1 MRRTGPSSLALA
13 SAAAL
18 ALLAGTGGAE
28 AHRLKLFVTA
38 EAGEISGYAFF
49 VGGGRPEGV
58 PFVVKDGQG
67 REVGRGVTD
76 GRGDFR
82 WRPPAA
88 ADYTIVVD
96 TGDGHWSEAKIDADR
111 LAEAGPAAAATV
123 PSTAPVPAAPSS
135 PAAPAPAACAGRL
148 DEAALAR
155 GIERAVDGAVARQM
169 RPLLEAYDQAEGRL
183 RFNDVA
189 GGVGMIVG
197 LAGAALWAS
206 ARRRERKDRTP

>member
-1 MRRTGPSSLALA
+1 MKRFAPLAF
-13 SAAAL
+13 AAATAI
-18 ALLAGTGGAE
+18 ALLATSGTAQ

-38 EAGEISGYAFF
+38 EGGEISGYAFF

-58 PFVVKDGQG
+58 PFVVKDAQG
-67 REVGRGVTD
+67 REVARGSTD
-76 GRGDFR
+76 DRGDFR

-96 TGDGHWSEAKIDADR
+96 TGDGHWSETKIDADR
-111 LAEAGPAAAATV
+111 LAEAGPAAPA
-123 PSTAPVPAAPSS
+123 TAPTASPTPAVVSSAAS
-135 PAAPAPAACAGRL
+135 PAATAACAAPL
-148 DEAALAR
+148 DEAALTSR
-155 GIERAVDGAVARQM
+155 IERAVDVAVARQL
-169 RPLLEAYDQAEGRL
+169 RPLLAAYDQAEGRL